1 MEPYA
6 RRPLVSG
13 FFHLAWCFQAHLR
26 CRLRQ
31 YEFSPFCR
39 EVHAKPQSLQMP
51 LTEQRSGLFPGPW
64 RLLCPGRQPARCPPR
79 GLGRRLSL

>member
-13 FFHLAWCFQAHLR
+13 FFDLAWCFQAHLR

-51 LTEQRSGLFPGPW
+51 FTEQRSGLFPGPW
-64 RLLCPGRQPARCPPR
+64 RLLCPGRQPARCLPR